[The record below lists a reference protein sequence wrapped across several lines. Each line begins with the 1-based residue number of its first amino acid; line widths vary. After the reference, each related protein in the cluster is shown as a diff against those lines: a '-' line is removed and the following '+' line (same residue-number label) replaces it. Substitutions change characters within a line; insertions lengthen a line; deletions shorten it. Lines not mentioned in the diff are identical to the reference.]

1 MFEEKI
7 TFDRFIRIAATI
19 AVITGIILLVN
30 RLSSVLLPFFI
41 AWLVAYLIHPIVKFF
56 HRHMRIRSKIPAII
70 LTLVL
75 MFAAIFLA
83 IMFFIPPIIEE
94 SVKAKDLL
102 ADFIRHSPE
111 AQSVPAIIGDFIRE
125 HLSQGDI
132 GRFIE
137 SGDLKSMLEAIVP
150 QLWTFMAKSLDVI
163 FGIVASFIILLYLF
177 FILLDYEALAN
188 GWIKLIPVKYRDFAR
203 QLSADLEEGMS
214 KYFRGQ
220 SLVAFC
226 VGVLCAI
233 GFFITGFPMPLMLG
247 LLIGVLNLIPY
258 MQMLAFIPMTLLAAL
273 NAAETGSNFWIIM
286 ATGVAVVCVAQII
299 EDFLLV
305 PKIMGKVTGMN
316 PVIILLSLS
325 VWGSLMGISGMII
338 ALPLTTILLSYYER
352 FILRHK
358 ADKGDKRVKA
368 QNKST

>member
-132 GRFIE
+132 GRFIK

-177 FILLDYEALAN
+177 FILLDYETLAN

-233 GFFITGFPMPLMLG
+233 GFFITGGTQPHPLHANARIHTHDTPRRPQRRRDRRQLLDYHGHRSSGGMRGTNHRRLSAGAENHGQGHRHEPGHHTAVALG
-247 LLIGVLNLIPY
+247 
-258 MQMLAFIPMTLLAAL
+258 
-273 NAAETGSNFWIIM
+273 
-286 ATGVAVVCVAQII
+286 
-299 EDFLLV
+299 
-305 PKIMGKVTGMN
+305 
-316 PVIILLSLS
+316 
-325 VWGSLMGISGMII
+325 MGI
-338 ALPLTTILLSYYER
+338 A
-352 FILRHK
+352 H
-358 ADKGDKRVKA
+358 GDKRHDHSPAADHHPAVILRKVHPAA
-368 QNKST
+368 QGRQGRQKS